1 MPNNVGQCFH
11 LGMKQILEK
20 TCISKTSKTQPQS
33 AKSSASSNTA
43 LLWWYTTIAEKQV
56 QLKILEL
63 PNSSRNGFA
72 SVTIVDVLGGLL

>member
-1 MPNNVGQCFH
+1 MFSFGHETNLRKRCP
-11 LGMKQILEK
+11 
-20 TCISKTSKTQPQS
+20 TCI
-33 AKSSASSNTA
+33 SNTA
-43 LLWWYTTIAEKQV
+43 LQCSGTTIAEKQV

>member
-1 MPNNVGQCFH
+1 MPNYVGQCFH

-33 AKSSASSNTA
+33 AKSSAKSNTA

-72 SVTIVDVLGGLL
+72 SVTMVDVLGGLL

>member
-20 TCISKTSKTQPQS
+20 DVQHALVTQHCS
-33 AKSSASSNTA
+33 GG
-43 LLWWYTTIAEKQV
+43 TTIAEKQV

-72 SVTIVDVLGGLL
+72 SVTMVDVLGGLL